1 MITRFNAWCS
11 TEFCHFKLYVQRIL
25 SWCVSAKQLNTE
37 QKSMTEVFNILTLIF
52 KHTTCFSIYLIQ
64 DAAFFYGKMK
74 LILQWWA
81 ACLYYVN
88 CICINA
94 IGWLVL
100 HYRVGILIK
109 TNRFCHMLFTCFS
122 IIIPSRFRC
131 HVKWFYL

>member
-1 MITRFNAWCS
+1 MHT
-11 TEFCHFKLYVQRIL
+11 K
-25 SWCVSAKQLNTE
+25 
-37 QKSMTEVFNILTLIF
+37 QKSMIEDFKILTLIF

-109 TNRFCHMLFTCFS
+109 TNRFCHILFTCFS
-122 IIIPSRFRC
+122 ILIPSRLYVLMISSDVIYSMENMSNISKELK
-131 HVKWFYL
+131 HKLNWKML